1 MLGRS
6 YGYISP
12 PQPSTATDEV
22 EITSEEIT
30 SFTENILQINVYFD
44 TLSEHVIETKAT
56 YRVGEVLTFFQKLT
70 SSFQGS
76 SLLSGIGGVLSL
88 FLGIS
93 LAMVFEIVELL
104 LDFLG
109 NLLNW
114 IQGKPLGREYM
125 RF

>member
-1 MLGRS
+1 MGFVK
-6 YGYISP
+6 YIC
-12 PQPSTATDEV
+12 
-22 EITSEEIT
+22 
-30 SFTENILQINVYFD
+30 
-44 TLSEHVIETKAT
+44 
-56 YRVGEVLTFFQKLT
+56 TFVQKLT
-70 SSFQGS
+70 SSLLQGS
-76 SLLSGIGGVLSL
+76 SLFSGIGGVLSL

-114 IQGKPLGREYM
+114 IQGKPLGRINM